1 MDETLTC
8 PTCSDQSS
16 HMLPV
21 LSIIIPAYNAE
32 IDLQAC
38 LQSLKNNIPV
48 PFEILVINDASSD
61 NTAQIAQSFETR
73 LFSLPKRSG
82 PASARNLG
90 CHEARGQW
98 IFFLDA
104 DVTVQPDT
112 IANALAH
119 IHKSPQID
127 ALFGSYDNSPA
138 DPGLV
143 SQFRNLLHHHVH
155 QTGDFH
161 QNTRQAQTFWTG
173 CGFIRRHVF
182 LKLGG
187 FDHWRYEKPA
197 IEDIEFGYR
206 LLDAGHQTVLARD
219 VLCKHRKRWTIRTM
233 LRTDFFQRG
242 LPWSLLMLRST
253 RQTNDLNVDKIQ
265 KIAALAAASVWLG
278 LFLIAFQPLA
288 GIALALTSTLL
299 MLCLNLSF
307 FKLLKKQGGL
317 KLALASLGLMNLY
330 YLVCLTSYATAIT
343 IWLMHDRL
351 GMMKSKSIRPPY
363 PYSNHI
369 AESTKNKSVESILTQ
384 TSSST

>member
-32 IDLQAC
+32 SDLQAC

-73 LFSLPKRSG
+73 LFSQPKRSG

-155 QTGDFH
+155 QNGDFLD
-161 QNTRQAQTFWTG
+161 
-173 CGFIRRHVF
+173 FI
-182 LKLGG
+182 
-187 FDHWRYEKPA
+187 
-197 IEDIEFGYR
+197 
-206 LLDAGHQTVLARD
+206 D
-219 VLCKHRKRWTIRTM
+219 VEVVGLSSGSKH
-233 LRTDFFQRG
+233 
-242 LPWSLLMLRST
+242 
-253 RQTNDLNVDKIQ
+253 
-265 KIAALAAASVWLG
+265 
-278 LFLIAFQPLA
+278 
-288 GIALALTSTLL
+288 
-299 MLCLNLSF
+299 
-307 FKLLKKQGGL
+307 
-317 KLALASLGLMNLY
+317 
-330 YLVCLTSYATAIT
+330 
-343 IWLMHDRL
+343 
-351 GMMKSKSIRPPY
+351 
-363 PYSNHI
+363 
-369 AESTKNKSVESILTQ
+369 
-384 TSSST
+384 